1 MAPETSYF
9 EALDLP
15 LTTWEQVTR
24 SWVAGSERVHQ
35 VGVERLRS
43 VIDDSHELAL
53 FGLATATSFG
63 LTLQRS
69 LVDSLER
76 WAYLVTHVGQPPE
89 A

>member
-1 MAPETSYF
+1 MAPETSYY
-9 EALDLP
+9 EAIDIP
-15 LTTWEQVTR
+15 LTAWEQATR
-24 SWVAGSERVHQ
+24 TWVAGSERVHQ

-53 FGLATATSFG
+53 YGLATATSFG

-76 WAYLVTHVGQPPE
+76 WAYLVTHVGQPSE